1 MSIATISFN
10 PGDLEECKR
19 VVTGLQLLFETV
31 HGAAAT
37 RSLFVERT
45 KSKHE
50 VQEAINFRLVTAQLE
65 SGLSVEKFA
74 KKLAEKNKTLQKGQ
88 RHGTTGSINPDAIK
102 RQIGRTKKEM
112 KERGVYY
119 NLASLC
125 EEKSQ
130 EIARILKDK
139 DNSQ

>member
-1 MSIATISFN
+1 
-10 PGDLEECKR
+10 
-19 VVTGLQLLFETV
+19 
-31 HGAAAT
+31 
-37 RSLFVERT
+37 
-45 KSKHE
+45 
-50 VQEAINFRLVTAQLE
+50 LVTAQLE